1 MITAALVFAALAA
14 LLHVYIFTMESLTW
28 TSPRTRATFG
38 TTVEEA
44 ETTKLLAFNQGF
56 YNLFLAIVTGV
67 GIVAIVLGHGGI
79 GAGLIFAGAGSMAA
93 AAVVLLASARDK
105 ARAALTQG
113 TFPVIAIVLLIVG
126 LLMR

>member
-38 TTVEEA
+38 TTPAEA

-56 YNLFLAIVTGV
+56 YNLFLAIVTGI
-67 GIVAIVLGHGGI
+67 GIVAVALGHLAVGVALVFTGV
-79 GAGLIFAGAGSMAA
+79 GSMAA
-93 AAVVLLASARDK
+93 AAVVLLASAMDK
-105 ARAALTQG
+105 ARAALVQG
-113 TFPVIAIVLLIVG
+113 TFPAIAVVLMVIS
-126 LLMR
+126 LMNR